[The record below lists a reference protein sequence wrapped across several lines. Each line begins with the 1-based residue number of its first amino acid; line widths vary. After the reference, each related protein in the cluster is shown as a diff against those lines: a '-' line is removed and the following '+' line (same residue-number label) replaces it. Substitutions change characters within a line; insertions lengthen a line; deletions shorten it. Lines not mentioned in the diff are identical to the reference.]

1 MLANIGILGAL
12 ILTVLAGSAMVIES
26 EALLKSDFK
35 NFLTYNSAFRSQVL
49 KVLKEEHPDF
59 KLQYNISLL
68 DYRQPPRKF
77 SESGMFD
84 LEHVL
89 CCTED
94 PPVSSWASLTGVRW
108 HNFGNFW
115 LFFEYP
121 PNFRNLTAAANIIA
135 DNIAIQRLVT
145 IQHLLRR
152 HGLENYFWPENLIF
166 TCDITLGSFCGLT
179 TFSVM
184 SFGLLAT
191 CVCGCFMMYFSVLL
205 LDTKELEQKEGNP
218 WDVEQEE
225 NTGLIQWMNL
235 ATPLLSLLFFLL
247 TAGLVAG
254 FIAMGHV
261 AAIRWMSLSS
271 FKTEA
276 TQKPTASSSRETKS
290 LP

>member
-1 MLANIGILGAL
+1 MVCSGVQYVPTAAGDLQMCLCKIRSWTIGSHRVSFQNLPCSTSRCAVFTIFF
-12 ILTVLAGSAMVIES
+12 
-26 EALLKSDFK
+26 ALLASTGWLHRVK
-35 NFLTYNSAFRSQVL
+35 NHNVCIAPCLVDPSFPR
-49 KVLKEEHPDF
+49 
-59 KLQYNISLL
+59 LL
-68 DYRQPPRKF
+68 HQ
-77 SESGMFD
+77 
-84 LEHVL
+84 HVL

-191 CVCGCFMMYFSVLL
+191 CVCGAKS
-205 LDTKELEQKEGNP
+205 E
-218 WDVEQEE
+218 
-225 NTGLIQWMNL
+225 
-235 ATPLLSLLFFLL
+235 SLYLNE
-247 TAGLVAG
+247 
-254 FIAMGHV
+254 
-261 AAIRWMSLSS
+261 S
-271 FKTEA
+271 
-276 TQKPTASSSRETKS
+276 
-290 LP
+290 